1 MHDSLNSENK
11 KWAAHPKIAHHQ
23 EIFECECLHNE
34 VILLV
39 SLQDKVKTS
48 IQKSLDNQDNHDY
61 DKYNK

>member
-1 MHDSLNSENK
+1 MK
-11 KWAAHPKIAHHQ
+11 
-23 EIFECECLHNE
+23 CLHNE

-48 IQKSLDNQDNHDY
+48 IQKRLVNQDNHDY